1 MRSMETR
8 KRGQKT
14 AGCAKREVIA
24 VDTNVDSVAKRLVD
38 KDAGYEEVKEAL
50 EKKILP

>member
-1 MRSMETR
+1 METR
-8 KRGQKT
+8 KHGQKT
-14 AGCAKREVIA
+14 ACAKREVIA